1 MNEIEEILNSGK
13 LYHVMDVTSK
23 DTHYHE
29 YLRKNV
35 YINFNCTFV
44 DDAQIFIGDNS
55 VIGACSVVTKD
66 IPPNVIAF
74 GNPIKI
80 QRELTEDDKN

>member
-23 DTHYHE
+23 DTQYHE

-35 YINFNCTFV
+35 YIN
-44 DDAQIFIGDNS
+44 
-55 VIGACSVVTKD
+55 
-66 IPPNVIAF
+66 
-74 GNPIKI
+74 
-80 QRELTEDDKN
+80 LTAHSLTMHRFSSGTTLLSGRVLS